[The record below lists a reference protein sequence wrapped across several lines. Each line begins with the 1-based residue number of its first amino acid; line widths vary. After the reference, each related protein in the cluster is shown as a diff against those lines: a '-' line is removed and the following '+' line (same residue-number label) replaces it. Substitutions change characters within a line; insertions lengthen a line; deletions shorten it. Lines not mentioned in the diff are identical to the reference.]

1 MLYQRLRPSTRA
13 LCIVAG
19 LVTIL
24 ALWQISIAL
33 GIVSNLLLPSP
44 VSVAGAL
51 LGLLRSPSFWVDM
64 EATVGTWLLGVAVGT
79 LVGGAIGLLL
89 GLNSYVWA
97 ATEPWVEFLR
107 ALPSVVLVPLVSIFL
122 GVGSG
127 SRFACAA
134 LVVVLLMISSSATA
148 LRATR
153 ISYMRLASAW
163 RVKPFQMLRVFYL
176 PATLSHLV
184 IALRAAIPLALIV
197 TVAAAMLIATDA
209 GIGRILMDS
218 VAVFDTKKLYAGVIV
233 VGVLGY
239 AATALSTLLEKKTIH
254 WSGA

>member
-1 MLYQRLRPSTRA
+1 MLYQRPRSSTRA
-13 LCIVAG
+13 LCMVAG
-19 LVTIL
+19 VATVL
-24 ALWQISIAL
+24 ALWQIAIEL
-33 GIVSNLLLPSP
+33 GLISNLLLPSP
-44 VSVAGAL
+44 ASVGSAL
-51 LGLLRSPSFWVDM
+51 VTLMQSPSFWNDM
-64 EATVGTWLLGVAVGT
+64 AATVGTWLLGVLVGT
-79 LVGGAIGLLL
+79 IVGGAVGLIL
-89 GLNSYVWA
+89 GLNPYVWA
-97 ATEPWVEFLR
+97 AAEPWVEFLR
-107 ALPSVVLVPLVSIFL
+107 ALPSVVLIPLVSIFL

-163 RVKPFQMLRVFYL
+163 RVKPLQMMRVFYL

-197 TVAAAMLIATDA
+197 TVAADMLIATDA

-218 VAVFDTKKLYAGVIV
+218 LAVFNTKRLYAGVVV

-239 AATALSTLLEKKTIH
+239 VATVLSTLLEKKTIH